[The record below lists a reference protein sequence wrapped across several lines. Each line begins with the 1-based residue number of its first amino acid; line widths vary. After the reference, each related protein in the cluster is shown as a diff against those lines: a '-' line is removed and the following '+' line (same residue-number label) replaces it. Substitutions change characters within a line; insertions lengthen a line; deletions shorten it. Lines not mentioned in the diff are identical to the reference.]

1 MSKIAI
7 VTDSN
12 SGITQKEGK
21 ELGIS
26 VIPMP
31 FYINDELYFEKKMKA
46 LSFFHSQMAPF
57 PASRS
62 LEAVDALS
70 KYRGATISKMRA
82 EAFMVVRII
91 S

>member
-1 MSKIAI
+1 M
-7 VTDSN
+7 N
-12 SGITQKEGK
+12 
-21 ELGIS
+21 
-26 VIPMP
+26 
-31 FYINDELYFEKKMKA
+31 ELYFEKKLKA
-46 LSFFHSQMAPF
+46 LSFFHSQMALF